1 MVTSNL
7 QEALEKKGYF
17 NDIYKERA
25 IDFSFVGKKEEK
37 IIDVEPPQK
46 AGVLSPRVTTVSI
59 KRSLQ
64 DFKEVKKVE
73 YIELLELKIK
83 GLESKLKSQEQFQK
97 EWLEKA
103 DLIRENQRLKEEIMN
118 IKNKTV
124 EG

>member
-1 MVTSNL
+1 M
-7 QEALEKKGYF
+7 
-17 NDIYKERA
+17 
-25 IDFSFVGKKEEK
+25 
-37 IIDVEPPQK
+37 
-46 AGVLSPRVTTVSI
+46 LSPRVTTVSI

>member
-46 AGVLSPRVTTVSI
+46 A
-59 KRSLQ
+59 
-64 DFKEVKKVE
+64 
-73 YIELLELKIK
+73 
-83 GLESKLKSQEQFQK
+83 
-97 EWLEKA
+97 
-103 DLIRENQRLKEEIMN
+103 
-118 IKNKTV
+118 
-124 EG
+124 